1 MTTISHIFKTKQG
14 TTVDFS
20 KKATAAHLTQI
31 SSNGQG
37 KQRYFVALTG
47 NHSTYTEDMQEY
59 TEFEAID
66 WDGSKISISELDILQ
81 Y

>member
-1 MTTISHIFKTKQG
+1 MLHKTPQG

-20 KKATAAHLTQI
+20 KKATALHLTQI
-31 SSNGQG
+31 SPNGKG
-37 KQRYFVALTG
+37 TVKYMVDLTG
-47 NHSTYTEDMQEY
+47 NHFTYTENMQSY

-66 WDGSKISISELDILQ
+66 WDGSKISISELDIIQ